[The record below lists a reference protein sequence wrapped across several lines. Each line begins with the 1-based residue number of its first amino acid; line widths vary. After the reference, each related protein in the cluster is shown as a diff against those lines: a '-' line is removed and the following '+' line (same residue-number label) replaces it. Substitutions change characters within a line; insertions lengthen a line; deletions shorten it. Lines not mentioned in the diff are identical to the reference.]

1 MVQFIEAMTYRHATK
16 EFNPD
21 KKISDSEMK
30 EILEV
35 GRLSPSSFGFE
46 PWKFLVIENRELK
59 KKITPACFNQ
69 KQIESSS
76 AVVIYLSTKKN
87 LKPQSTYL
95 KELLKPR
102 MPEEVV
108 KFILNMHEGMVSNFS
123 EDKFNMWVKAQSY
136 IAATNMMTYAASIK
150 IDSCPMEGFDEEQ
163 VLDILGLN
171 KEEYGVA
178 LIVPFGYRN
187 SEPREKTR
195 RAFEDVV
202 EFRK

>member
-1 MVQFIEAMTYRHATK
+1 MVQYIEAMKYRHATK

-30 EILEV
+30 KILEV